1 MKKYILLIWVVACG
15 LLTGCDDFLEEHS
28 NDNAYATTC
37 KDLNELLIGNGYMKY
52 YVSRANL
59 SSLSVNTKNGPY
71 FPWLLVMDDDA
82 EEFVRGSYSKN
93 SPLAELEGVY
103 GGVSN
108 A

>member
-1 MKKYILLIWVVACG
+1 MKKYG

-82 EEFVRGSYSKN
+82 EEDRILRILHWRNWKVFTNG
-93 SPLAELEGVY
+93 
-103 GGVSN
+103 
-108 A
+108 